1 MRRPGGRREPLSETI
16 AVGRKS
22 NPQMSADIRYALRL
36 LARSPIFTLTSVL
49 SRAMGI
55 AASAAIFS
63 LADAFLLRTR

>member
-1 MRRPGGRREPLSETI
+1 
-16 AVGRKS
+16 
-22 NPQMSADIRYALRL
+22 MSADIRSALRL

>member
-1 MRRPGGRREPLSETI
+1 
-16 AVGRKS
+16 
-22 NPQMSADIRYALRL
+22 MSADIRYALRL

-49 SRAMGI
+49 SLAMGI